1 MSRILAIV
9 VGLALTTGCM
19 NRTLLNVEDAVD
31 GQTTILTT
39 LDVKSYIVFGQANYV
54 LWECGNNGAALT
66 CQKRCDVRDDTGDRL
81 KCQVIPA
88 FGL

>member
-1 MSRILAIV
+1 MARIVALA

-19 NRTLLNVEDAVD
+19 SRTLLNVEDAVD

-39 LDVKSYIVFGQANYV
+39 LDVKSYVVFGQAKYV
-54 LWECGNNGAALT
+54 FWECGRNGDALT
-66 CQKRCDVRDDTGDRL
+66 CQKRCDVRDDQGDRL

-88 FGL
+88 FGI